1 MSLTRDFNEDKRF
14 YRDFDRA
21 KRYCYAKRPN
31 IVHMKRIKQK
41 PH

>member
-1 MSLTRDFNEDKRF
+1 MTKNDTQVNRSQHKNGKQ
-14 YRDFDRA
+14 
-21 KRYCYAKRPN
+21 KYCYAKRPN